1 MANKNKITNALLTIL
16 ALLLLWI
23 CVRSILA
30 PAAQDSRKAGTEAAA
45 GQGNEST
52 NQ

>member
-1 MANKNKITNALLTIL
+1 MANKNKITNALLAIL

-30 PAAQDSRKAGTEAAA
+30 PAAQSTGGAATEAGARHDSA
-45 GQGNEST
+45 ST